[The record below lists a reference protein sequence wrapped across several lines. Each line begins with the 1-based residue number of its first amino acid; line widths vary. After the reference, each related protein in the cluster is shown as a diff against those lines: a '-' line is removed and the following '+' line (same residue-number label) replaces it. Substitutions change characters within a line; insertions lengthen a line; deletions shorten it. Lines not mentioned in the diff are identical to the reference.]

1 MEHPERPAEAVA
13 RDVIAHLQQSVQ
25 ALMDGDRVLP
35 ADGSSLQ
42 MLLERALQGLTAEDA
57 PAARAGIEAFIDR
70 AQALIAAG
78 VLEAA
83 DGRPR
88 IAAAAALGA
97 LLPSAGGT
105 DLKPRRRHG
114 DPSGDN
120 VARPQTDRTTG
131 TGAERR
137 PPLAERQTER

>member
-1 MEHPERPAEAVA
+1 MEHPERPAEVVA

-42 MLLERALQGLTAEDA
+42 TLLERALQGLTAEDA

-97 LLPSAGGT
+97 LLPSADGT
-105 DLKPRRRHG
+105 DLKTPRRRG
-114 DPSGDN
+114 MPPVDN
-120 VARPQTDRTTG
+120 VARPQTDHTSEA
-131 TGAERR
+131 GAEHR
-137 PPLAERQTER
+137 PPLAERKTKR